1 MTYWRT
7 PELDEAAARALA
19 VVTLYA
25 AGTDIDT
32 ARASRLLDE
41 FSTAPD
47 GVSALVGGLVSVC
60 ESLLVLLE
68 FDTSAPSD
76 VSLHRLGQLIAQA
89 SWSPAPRSGAPT
101 TGPRPAQAESAAV
114 PPEFRGISHHGG

>member
-1 MTYWRT
+1 MTRWRT

-25 AGTDIDT
+25 AGTEIDT

-41 FSTAPD
+41 LSASPD

-68 FDTSAPSD
+68 FDTSAPSNI
-76 VSLHRLGQLIAQA
+76 SLHRLGQLIAQA
-89 SWSPAPRSGAPT
+89 SFSPAPGPDPGPMGRPLGAD
-101 TGPRPAQAESAAV
+101 RV
-114 PPEFRGISHHGG
+114 

>member
-1 MTYWRT
+1 MTHWRT

-76 VSLHRLGQLIAQA
+76 VSLHRLGQLIAQP
-89 SWSPAPRSGAPT
+89 SWSPPPRSAPPP
-101 TGPRPAQAESAAV
+101 TGPLPPA
-114 PPEFRGISHHGG
+114 PHP